1 MLLEITDFL
10 DNWQAL
16 IDQPVTYWYE
26 GICPKTGQLL
36 RLPRTPL
43 VEAIAYQ
50 LMRQLEAKDEYFYR
64 GKMYGILLVKTPDQQ
79 LKVLKAFSGLA
90 IHSLELNEWVSM
102 ISGKDQIIL
111 EEKRTVAKLEEM
123 KEEIAYLQTL
133 PEGEDLKKL
142 QEQFEQ
148 ALQIFKEQQAQ
159 AKLIR
164 QEKREYFQ
172 QNLTGMALKL
182 ALEELNNQSYDD
194 SKALKKFK
202 DTWKEKL
209 QPLQDK
215 VTEIENQIKQLKAR
229 RKSIS
234 RHLQGQLFQAYS
246 LTNFSGESRSIDSFM
261 NYGGFPTGTGECC
274 APKLLHYAAIHQL
287 IPLGMAEFWWG
298 KDSKDKVS
306 GQFYGACRERCQPLM
321 GFLLSGLS
329 LTENSSTVTDKTLTI
344 LYEDPFLIAV
354 NKPTGLLSTPGRYF
368 ETQDSVLSRLRHQYE
383 DGMNFRAIHRLDQ
396 DTSGILLIARNG
408 NIQNLLSQQ
417 FRQRNIH
424 KVYEALLA
432 GIVKIDQG
440 IIKLPLWGDP
450 NNRPYQR
457 VNDEKGKGKRAIT
470 QFKVMERQDNLTRIE
485 FIPLTGRT
493 HQLRVHAADKKG
505 LGTPIL
511 GDHLYG
517 SPPYSRLCLHAK
529 ELGFIYPNTQEK
541 VILKTETP
549 F

>member
-1 MLLEITDFL
+1 MIFELADFL
-10 DNWQAL
+10 DNWQTL
-16 IDQPVTYWYE
+16 IDQPATYWYE
-26 GICPKTGQLL
+26 GICPKTGHLL

-43 VEAIAYQ
+43 VEAIARQ
-50 LMRQLEAKDEYFYR
+50 LMRQLESKYETFYR
-64 GKMYGILLVKTPDQQ
+64 GKMYGILLVQTTDQQ

-90 IHSLELNEWVSM
+90 IQSLQLNEWVSM

-111 EEKRTVAKLEEM
+111 EEKRTVAKLEQM
-123 KEEIAYLQTL
+123 KEELAFLQAS
-133 PEGEDLKKL
+133 PEREEFNKL
-142 QEQFEQ
+142 QNQFEQ
-148 ALQIFKEQQAQ
+148 ALQIFKEQQVQ
-159 AKLIR
+159 AKLTR

-182 ALEELNNQSYDD
+182 ALEQLNNQSYDD
-194 SKALKKFK
+194 SKALKRFK
-202 DTWKEKL
+202 DQWKEKL

-215 VTEIENQIKQLKAR
+215 VTEIDNQIKQIKAR

-234 RHLQGQLFQAYS
+234 RHLQSQLFQAYS

-261 NYGGFPTGTGECC
+261 NNGAFPTGAGECC
-274 APKLLHYAAIHQL
+274 APKLLHYAAVHQL
-287 IPLGMAEFWWG
+287 IPLAMAEFWWG

-329 LTENSSTVTDKTLTI
+329 LSENTVNITYKTLNI
-344 LYEDPFLIAV
+344 LYEDPFLIAI

-368 ETQDSVLSRLRHQYE
+368 ETQDSVLNRLRHQYE

-408 NIQNLLSQQ
+408 HIQNLLSQQ
-417 FRQRNIH
+417 FRQRKIH

-432 GIVKIDQG
+432 GIVNLDED
-440 IIKLPLWGDP
+440 IITLPLWGDP
-450 NNRPYQR
+450 NNRPYQS
-457 VNDEKGKGKRAIT
+457 VNYEKGKRAIT
-470 QFKVMERQDNLTRIE
+470 QFKVIERQDNLTRIK

-493 HQLRVHAADKKG
+493 HQLRVHAADKQG
-505 LGTPIL
+505 LGIPIL
-511 GDHLYG
+511 GDRLYG
-517 SPPYSRLCLHAK
+517 SPHYSRLCLHAK
-529 ELGFIYPNTQEK
+529 ELGFIHPHTQESI
-541 VILKTETP
+541 ILNTETP